1 MAHIPSHTQPS
12 APGQSLAGEP
22 NQARVTKP
30 DRYLPSSRV
39 GASLLCAGILGA
51 GLGLGVSIGAGL
63 DFLNAGGWPFALT
76 TLTRSASAKSARAPE
91 EREIRVDDSELE
103 GYFRPVRDM
112 PLRRRVEL
120 KSWGALRTPEESF
133 GESLRGSDVIR
144 GRTPHRLLLFTFD
157 DGPDAVHTP
166 KLLEILDRYGIRAV
180 FFVVGERLD
189 GRDPWYQRHRDIVR
203 RAVQRGHVIGNHSQ
217 QHRQLPLLNN
227 HDALAEIERTQ
238 ALIQEITG
246 QRSLIFRPP
255 GGARSARTDKL
266 LADLGY
272 TQMLW
277 NLGTGDVQVRD
288 PHAVLR
294 TWRQVLDREEREGSA
309 GGIILLHDIHA
320 WSVAAVPLLIGD
332 IAERNCELLAR
343 NEELFDIVDD
353 LALFFVAPDQGVSEG
368 MAAALDPTLLEA
380 RQAVLREQS
389 ARYCARTA
397 KLI

>member
-1 MAHIPSHTQPS
+1 MTYFSSSTQLS
-12 APGQSLAGEP
+12 STPGCVGGGH
-22 NQARVTKP
+22 
-30 DRYLPSSRV
+30 DRRTLSGGGRCRPASRV
-39 GASLLCAGILGA
+39 YTGLCCIVLVGMGLGLGA
-51 GLGLGVSIGAGL
+51 GLAFLHQGGLP
-63 DFLNAGGWPFALT
+63 WEMT
-76 TLTRSASAKSARAPE
+76 TLARAAASKYAATPDMPS
-91 EREIRVDDSELE
+91 VNSELE

-120 KSWGALRTPEESF
+120 RSWSALRVPEESF
-133 GESLRGSDVIR
+133 GESLKGSDVVL

-166 KLLEILDRYGIRAV
+166 KLLDILERLGIRAV

-189 GRDPWYQRHRDIVR
+189 GEDLWYTRHRDIVR
-203 RAVQRGHVIGNHSQ
+203 RAAQRGHIIGNHSQ
-217 QHRQLPLLNN
+217 AHRQLPLLNN
-227 HDALAEIERTQ
+227 REATAEVERAQ
-238 ALIQEITG
+238 VLIHAITG
-246 QRSLIFRPP
+246 KRPLIFRPP
-255 GGARSARTDKL
+255 GGARSARTDGL

-294 TWRQVLDREEREGSA
+294 TWRQVLDREAREGSA

-320 WSVAAVPLLIGD
+320 WSVAAVPLIVAD
-332 IAERNCELLAR
+332 IANRNCELLAR

-353 LALFFVAPDQGVSEG
+353 PALFFVSPSSGRPEG
-368 MAAALDPTLLEA
+368 MAAAVDPTLLEA